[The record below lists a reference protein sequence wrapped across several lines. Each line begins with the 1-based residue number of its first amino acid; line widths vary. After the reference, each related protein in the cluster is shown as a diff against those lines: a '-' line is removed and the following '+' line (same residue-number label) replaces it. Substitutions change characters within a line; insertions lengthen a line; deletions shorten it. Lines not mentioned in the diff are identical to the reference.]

1 MERLTRIDS
10 TGRITGAKRGKGDY
24 VGHEEIVARLH
35 EYEDTNLTPAEIVA
49 LQAEYKR
56 LRKENE
62 ELRAQALPCKIGD
75 VFYGILRRREYSSIF
90 NLIMPW
96 TVSMV
101 QVTKKGCIIRAS
113 GKFKDERTTQTT
125 FHELA
130 IGERFFWTEDEAK
143 AALEGK

>member
-1 MERLTRIDS
+1 MMTPDEAAAAISYVLE
-10 TGRITGAKRGKGDY
+10 GFGDLDA
-24 VGHEEIVARLH
+24 VWV
-35 EYEDTNLTPAEIVA
+35 PAGTLRA
-49 LQAEYKR
+49 LQAECER

-62 ELRAQALPCKIGD
+62 ELMARALPCKIGD

-113 GKFKDERTTQTT
+113 GKCKDGRTTQTT